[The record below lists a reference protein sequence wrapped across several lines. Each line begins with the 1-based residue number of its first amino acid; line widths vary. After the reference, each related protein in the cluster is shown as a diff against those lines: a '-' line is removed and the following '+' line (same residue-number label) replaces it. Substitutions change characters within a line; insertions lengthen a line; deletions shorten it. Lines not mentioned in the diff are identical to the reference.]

1 MPKFDQK
8 TPAIKGQSFVELA
21 LILPILMFLLAG
33 LVEIGALIY
42 DYLSILDVAREAARF
57 ASEHDH
63 KILVA
68 PPGGLPQSACADDA
82 LHFYYDTACV
92 VVGTGF
98 NTNIKLDPA
107 RDDVAISVFTIDD
120 NQVKSRNPY
129 ISDDVW
135 SLYSDNWTKDCE
147 GNVVSTTPFMT
158 NAEMNARL
166 VIATPTVGASTPTGS
181 ASGGAPTD
189 KGRVLVEVYYCH
201 EQILNLPIA
210 SQMLPNPVRLHA
222 YTIMP
227 APEAAPTP
235 TPMP

>member
-1 MPKFDQK
+1 MSNFNQRPQGM
-8 TPAIKGQSFVELA
+8 KGQSFVELGI
-21 LILPILMFLLAG
+21 ILPVLLFLLAG

-68 PPGGLPQSACADDA
+68 PPGGLPQSACEDEA
-82 LHFYYDTACV
+82 LHYYYDTACV
-92 VVGTGF
+92 VVGTNF

-129 ISDDVW
+129 ISEDVW

-147 GNVVSTTPFMT
+147 GNIVSTTPFIT

-166 VIATPTVGASTPTGS
+166 VIATPTVGASTPTLS
-181 ASGGAPTD
+181 SSEGAPTD

-201 EQILNLPIA
+201 EQILGLPIV
-210 SQMLPNPVRLHA
+210 SQLLPNPVRLHA

-235 TPMP
+235 TPLP